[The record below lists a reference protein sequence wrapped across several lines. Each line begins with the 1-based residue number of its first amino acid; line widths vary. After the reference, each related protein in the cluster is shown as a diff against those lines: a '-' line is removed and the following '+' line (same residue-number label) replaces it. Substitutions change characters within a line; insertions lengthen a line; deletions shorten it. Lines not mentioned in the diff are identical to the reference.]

1 MYIRVV
7 DGLRLFL
14 LGRRLMQI
22 AEAGFARSGA
32 VAPPVGSMLVLEDVV
47 THPGSSI
54 TDITARTGFPQ
65 SHVSTLVARFRSA
78 GIVDTSKDL
87 RDGRRTLVRASREY
101 VRKAARRSTAAVD
114 VDIAAAMPDAG
125 TASVAEVVAALDLLA
140 EALIPHARARF
151 DELADRPS
159 DTSDTPPEED

>member
-1 MYIRVV
+1 M

-32 VAPPVGSMLVLEDVV
+32 VAPPVGSMLVLEDIV

-78 GIVDTSKDL
+78 GIVETSKDAS
-87 RDGRRTLVRASREY
+87 DGRRTLVRASREY
-101 VRKAARRSTAAVD
+101 VRKAARRGIAAVD
-114 VDIAAAMPDAG
+114 VDMAAAMPAAG

-140 EALIPHARARF
+140 EALIPRARARF
-151 DELADRPS
+151 DELADRS
-159 DTSDTPPEED
+159 DTSDTPPKED